1 MPSAEKSINRLLD
14 RFGLDR
20 PELRAWAFYDWA
32 NSAFFLTVV
41 ATVFPIF
48 FLDVAADGLPRAV
61 GAERYSWAT
70 SLALL
75 VIALAAP
82 VLGAMADYGGFK
94 KRFLGSFL
102 ALGATATACMFF
114 IHQGQWLFALVLFG
128 LANIGVQGSVVFY
141 DSLLPHVARQDEIDR
156 VSAAGFALGYLGS
169 SMLLALQLAWI
180 LKPAWFGLPAGAGIT
195 PDQASLPARLAFVSV
210 AVWWIGFAIPLF
222 RRVSEPVPQLEPDE
236 RPGQNPLA
244 VAIQRLRETF
254 QELRTYRHAFLML
267 VAFLV
272 YNDGIGTIVRMAT
285 LFGAEIGIGR
295 GVLIGAI
302 LLVQVIGVPFA
313 LLFGRLAGRIGAK
326 RAILVGLTIYVG
338 VASYAYF
345 IDSAIEF
352 FGLAIFVG
360 MVQGGC
366 QALSRSLFAS
376 MIPRHKSSEFFGFYG
391 VLEKFAGVL
400 GPAIFAMTIRLT
412 GSSRHAILSVI
423 VFFVVGA
430 LLLSRVNV
438 DAGRAAA
445 RRADEGRP
453 AAP

>member
-1 MPSAEKSINRLLD
+1 MLSAQRSTNRLLN

-20 PELRAWAFYDWA
+20 PELKAWAFYDWA

-41 ATVFPIF
+41 TIFPIF
-48 FLDVAADGLPRAV
+48 FLDVAAVGLPSAV
-61 GAERYSWAT
+61 GAERFSWAT
-70 SLALL
+70 SLALMT
-75 VIALAAP
+75 VALAAP

-114 IHQGQWLFALVLFG
+114 IHQGQWLFAVVLFG

-141 DSLLPHVARQDEIDR
+141 DSLLPHVARADEVDR

-169 SMLLALQLAWI
+169 AMLLALQMIWI
-180 LKPAWFGLPAGAGIT
+180 LKPAWFGLPSGAGIT
-195 PDQASLPARLAFVSV
+195 PDQASLPVRLAFVSV
-210 AVWWIGFAIPLF
+210 AVWWVGFAIPLF
-222 RRVSEPVPQLEPDE
+222 RRVPEPVPQLEADE
-236 RPGQNPLA
+236 RPGQNPFA

-254 QELRTYRHAFLML
+254 HELRTYRHAFLML
-267 VAFLV
+267 VAFLI

-285 LFGAEIGIGR
+285 LFGMEIGIER

-326 RAILVGLTIYVG
+326 RAILVGLSIYTG
-338 VASYAYF
+338 VASFAYF

-352 FGLAIFVG
+352 FALAIFVG

-400 GPAIFAMTIRLT
+400 GPAIFGLTIRLT
-412 GSSRHAILSVI
+412 GSSREAILSI
-423 VFFVVGA
+423 IAFFVIGA

-438 DAGRAAA
+438 EAGRAAA

-453 AAP
+453 VSG